1 MNSSTKENADCIHTD
16 ESAKQSEWTYA
27 RAFVRHRGLI
37 SIQEQEVLRNSRVS
51 IVGMGGVGGVD
62 LITLA
67 RLGVGNFTIA
77 DPDLFDVSNTN
88 RQYGAM
94 KTTIGRSKVEVM
106 SDIVRQINP
115 EADIRIFRDPIGPDN
130 AQDFLAD
137 ANVFVDGI
145 DAFEIDVRRLLYGM
159 AAERGLYAL
168 GAGPVGFSTVWVIF
182 DPKGMSFDRY
192 FNLSDSMDG
201 VQKFASYIVGM
212 APKATHR
219 KYIDMS
225 EIDFKSRA
233 GPSVG
238 LACQLSS
245 GVVAAEVLKILLGR
259 GQICPAPY
267 YHQFDAYL
275 GKFYRK
281 RLIGGNRHP
290 IQKLKCWGLS
300 RFLKNHL
307 GNASSPSSS
316 PKG

>member
-1 MNSSTKENADCIHTD
+1 MSHSRTEKADNINTD
-16 ESAKQSEWTYA
+16 ETMKQSEWSYA
-27 RAFVRHRGLI
+27 GAFVRHRGLI
-37 SIQEQEVLRNSRVS
+37 SVQEQDILRKSRVS

-67 RLGVGNFTIA
+67 RLGVGNFSIA
-77 DPDLFDVSNTN
+77 DPDCFDVSNTN

-94 KTTIGRSKVEVM
+94 KSTIGRSKVEVM

-115 EADIRIFRDPIGPDN
+115 EADIRTFHDPIGPDN
-130 AQDFLAD
+130 AHDFLRDAD
-137 ANVFVDGI
+137 VFVDGI
-145 DAFEIDVRRLLYGM
+145 DAFEIDIRRLLYGM
-159 AAERGLYAL
+159 AAKRGLYAI

-212 APKATHR
+212 APKATQR
-219 KYIDMS
+219 RYIDMA
-225 EIDFKSRA
+225 EVDFKSRA
-233 GPSVG
+233 APSAG

-245 GVVAAEVLKILLGR
+245 GVVAAEVLKMLLGR
-259 GQICPAPY
+259 GKIYPAPY

-275 GKFYRK
+275 GKFFRK

-290 IQKLKCWGLS
+290 VQRLKSWGLTK
-300 RFLKNHL
+300 FLRNHM
-307 GNASSPSSS
+307 GNAGSPSS
-316 PKG
+316 